1 MTNISQRSVSGRYR
15 KKQIEV
21 ETLKLQQKQAWEWL
35 YQKPILELTDWSRL
49 AERLD
54 DILTEFI
61 EQYEAIAFSDIS
73 NAEEEQS

>member
-1 MTNISQRSVSGRYR
+1 MKYR
-15 KKQIEV
+15 KKAIEI

-61 EQYEAIAFSDIS
+61 EQYEAV
-73 NAEEEQS
+73 E